1 MVFTYELNYVLA
13 PAMPESDILA
23 DIVSLVLACALLE
36 RAAHGRQTGT
46 VFIESST
53 EQ

>member
-23 DIVSLVLACALLE
+23 DIVSLVLACAL
-36 RAAHGRQTGT
+36 QTGT